1 MLNDELNPK
10 CDPMTGLL
18 ELAGR
23 IEGEERPGVPTAFL
37 PILTGTF
44 ITT

>member
-1 MLNDELNPK
+1 MNDELNPK
-10 CDPMTGLL
+10 RDPMTGLL

-23 IEGEERPGVPTAFL
+23 IGGEERQGVLTAFL

-44 ITT
+44 IAT

>member
-1 MLNDELNPK
+1 MLNDELNPRR
-10 CDPMTGLL
+10 DPMTGL

-23 IEGEERPGVPTAFL
+23 IGGEERQGVPTAFL

-44 ITT
+44 IAT